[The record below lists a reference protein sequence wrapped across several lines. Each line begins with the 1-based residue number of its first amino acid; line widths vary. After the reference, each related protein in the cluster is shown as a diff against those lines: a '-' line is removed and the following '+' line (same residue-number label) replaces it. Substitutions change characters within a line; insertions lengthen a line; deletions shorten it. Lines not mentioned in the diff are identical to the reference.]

1 MTPEHRL
8 PAAPDAPFD
17 IVAREYDAAFTDTPT
32 GRLLRDRVWVLL
44 SRQMATTRRTT
55 ALELNCGTGEDAVW
69 LAGQGWQ
76 VLATDI
82 SAEMV
87 AATKTKAKK
96 AGLEAMI
103 RAEVCSI
110 ADIARFTPGALEP
123 GLILSNFGGLNC
135 LSPTEIK
142 NLRIDLQELIPPNG
156 IFAAVVMSRFCCW
169 ESLYFLLKGKPRE
182 AFRRLSRKPVAARLG
197 DSAGVATWYY
207 SPAEFR
213 KLMGSGFGHTQAI
226 VVYPVGFW
234 LPPSY
239 LNPFFNKYP
248 RFLRLLNFLEKN
260 CTPAWLAPMADH
272 FFICFQST
280 PSTDK
285 EHQ

>member
-1 MTPEHRL
+1 MTPEHRQ

-17 IVAREYDAAFTDTPT
+17 IVAREYDAAFTDTPI

-69 LAGQGWQ
+69 LAGQGWR

-87 AATKTKAKK
+87 AATKAKAKK

-110 ADIARFTPGALEP
+110 ADIARLTPGALEP
-123 GLILSNFGGLNC
+123 GLICSNFGGLNC
-135 LSPTEIK
+135 LSPAEIK
-142 NLRIDLQELIPPNG
+142 NLGIDLQELIPQNG

-169 ESLYFLLKGKPRE
+169 EALYFLLKGKPRE

-197 DSAGVATWYY
+197 ESAGVATWYY

-213 KLMGSGFGHTQAI
+213 KLMGSGFGHTQST

-248 RFLRLLNFLEKN
+248 RFLRLLNFLEKH

-272 FFICFQST
+272 FFICFQLT
-280 PSTDK
+280 PQGCVKSL
-285 EHQ
+285 